1 MGFLLSLS
9 KMSSSSIV
17 GLGFGMLWVWAGTV
31 MVSQAVMLH
40 KNESMF
46 NDFCKKTTTCEVLK
60 YNTCLGSPLPYTHT
74 SLVLAEDS
82 ETQEEAFE
90 KLAMWSG
97 KMLFY
102 SNR

>member
-1 MGFLLSLS
+1 
-9 KMSSSSIV
+9 MSSSSIV
-17 GLGFGMLWVWAGTV
+17 VGFGLLWVWVGTV
-31 MVSQAVMLH
+31 MASQAVMLH
-40 KNESMF
+40 KNDTVF
-46 NDFCKKTTTCEVLK
+46 NEFCKKTTTCEVLK

-97 KMLFY
+97 KMLSY
-102 SNR
+102 SNKQANK